1 MRSLLAML
9 LAVFTLGTG
18 VLPFGGLY
26 VTSLPSGADV
36 WVDGSYI
43 GRTPLLLDGLR
54 EGKHAVTVTKAG
66 WKVEEVDQNVAA
78 GVTTPATIQL
88 EPIKPLRSHGEIA
101 LHGLDRA
108 ATISLDAGPWRQL
121 QAEYDASVGTHHLS
135 VREPEAK
142 FERMILVYP
151 DQTTHVLFAAPAAE
165 GHSAVVA
172 PVSDYLPGSAAKVSG
187 DRVVVRWGGH
197 KAVGHL
203 GDAKFLVDG
212 RDVVYDAPAGMVRG
226 RLYLPLDL
234 LLMLTG
240 SKTK

>member
-1 MRSLLAML
+1 MPALL
-9 LAVFTLGTG
+9 LAVFTLLAAG

-26 VTSLPSGADV
+26 ISSLPAGADV

-43 GRTPLLLDGLR
+43 GRTPLLIDGLR

-78 GVTTPATIQL
+78 GVTTPATVQL
-88 EPIKPLRSHGEIA
+88 EPIKPLHSHGEIA

-108 ATISLDAGPWRQL
+108 AKVSLDGGAWRTL
-121 QAEYDASVGTHHLS
+121 EAEYDAAVGTHHLS
-135 VREPEAK
+135 IREPEAK

-151 DQTTHVLFAAPAAE
+151 DQTTHVLFAAPADT
-165 GHSAVVA
+165 HSAVVA
-172 PVSDYLPGSAAKVSG
+172 PVADYLPGSAAKVTG
-187 DRVVVRWGGH
+187 DRVVVKWGGH
-197 KAVGHL
+197 TAVGHL

-234 LLMLTG
+234 ILTITG
-240 SKTK
+240 TKAK